1 VIVSGFVNPQILE
14 VCQTV
19 KEMSVKVTDNVG
31 VTRVALRI
39 YDLDNRLVSSQTA
52 YRTAGTNLSGT
63 WANDWAIPCT
73 AKVGQYRVEVQVGD
87 AAGNLTAWSALP
99 NFWVW
104 PSTVEDKAV
113 PVVLS
118 GSVTPATVQ
127 VCKNINDISARATD
141 DVGVKAVG
149 FKVVDAAGVT
159 RKTEAGYRKTGTKT
173 DGTWSN
179 DTTISCSMPAGRYT
193 VYAQAIDEW
202 QKVSAWVSVGTVD
215 IVAPV
220 AATPTPTP
228 VVTPRADAAAM
239 VITPYVAASA
249 MRNAT
254 RSSVASRTYISKSTY
269 YFLGSILYANG
280 QNSGLSSFGHLLSVS
295 SSTPATCSVGTVVAQ
310 DNTGGIFTQARI
322 STLASGNCSILW
334 SFAGTA
340 DRAATSTTM
349 NFTIR

>member
-1 VIVSGFVNPQILE
+1 MSGLVNPQILE

-39 YDLDNRLVSSQTA
+39 YDLDNRLVSNQTA

-63 WANDWAIPCT
+63 WANDWAIPCN

-104 PSTVEDKAV
+104 PSTIEDKAV

-141 DVGVKAVG
+141 DIGVKSVSY
-149 FKVVDAAGVT
+149 KVVDAAGVT
-159 RKTEAGYRKTGTKT
+159 RKTEVGYRKTGTKT

-179 DTTISCSMPAGRYT
+179 DTTISCSMPAGRY
-193 VYAQAIDEW
+193 VVFAQATDEW
-202 QKVSAWVSVGTVD
+202 QKVSAWVNVGTVD
-215 IVAPV
+215 IVAAPS
-220 AATPTPTP
+220 ATPAPAP
-228 VVTPRADAAAM
+228 VVTPAPTAAAM
-239 VITPYVAASA
+239 VITPFVAASSV
-249 MRNAT
+249 RNAA
-254 RSSVASRTYISKSTY
+254 RSAVASRTYVSKSTY
-269 YFLGSILYANG
+269 FFLGSILFANG
-280 QNSGLSSFGHLLSVS
+280 QNSGLSSLGHLLTAVS
-295 SSTPATCSVGTVVAQ
+295 NTPAVCTVGSVATQ
-310 DNTGGIFTQARI
+310 DNTGGIFTQA
-322 STLASGNCSILW
+322 SVTTVSPGSCSIVW
-334 SFAGTA
+334 GFSGTR

-349 NFTIR
+349 NFTVR